1 MKELTCQEWKK
12 NPTPRMM
19 WCWNSSERDKVKR
32 KVIHILLNYV
42 GGGCIYPVL
51 SVTDDDSTYE
61 TYKHCAEIEEPETE
75 EPETKS
81 SKGFYVYNR
90 SGSKPSYIHETLEAA
105 KEEAERI
112 FNLNLKSN
120 IKEPLE
126 VLEIVARYTPKVTA
140 EWE

>member
-1 MKELTCQEWKK
+1 MKEITYEYWQK

-19 WCWNSSERDKVKR
+19 WCWDDCEKVIVKR
-32 KVIHILLNYV
+32 KVVYFSKENIV
-42 GGGCIYPVL
+42 DYPVIVLL
-51 SVTDDDSTYE
+51 SDDTCLDRFQ
-61 TYKHCAEIEEPETE
+61 HCAEIEEPKTE
-75 EPETKS
+75 KLETKS

-112 FNLNLKSN
+112 FNLNHKSN